1 MDLNVQDWKDFK
13 LSSIMTITNGKG
25 ITDNEIIEN
34 IGTLPAIQGGESD
47 NGILG
52 YIDESY
58 CKENNYPIINENCLT
73 VARVGTAGFVSF
85 HDRCVV
91 GDKAKAL
98 TFIDKSIASVAK
110 YMFMCSV
117 LNQNRYKY
125 SYGRGLV
132 TDVYMSEILKLPIQ
146 HNPDGTPIIDADK
159 TYSDEGY
166 IPDWQ
171 FMEDYIKSLHS
182 EPITTTRGVAAESL
196 LLGVEKWK
204 EFKLSDVF
212 IAETGNTDITQELLT
227 DDGEI
232 VVSAGEGNTGVIG
245 RCSVEAKI
253 FPQNTIT
260 LDMFGFAFPRP
271 YKYKMVT
278 HARIFSLSVK
288 EHIMSR
294 KQSIFMATMLN
305 NSGYKYAYGRMCSW
319 ERVKNDTVSLPIQRD
334 ASGNPVIDPDKK
346 YSDKGYI
353 PDWDFMERYIDSLP
367 YSDKIA

>member
-1 MDLNVQDWKDFK
+1 MFFF
-13 LSSIMTITNGKG
+13 
-25 ITDNEIIEN
+25 
-34 IGTLPAIQGGESD
+34 A
-47 NGILG
+47 
-52 YIDESY
+52 
-58 CKENNYPIINENCLT
+58 T
-73 VARVGTAGFVSF
+73 VLYQE
-85 HDRCVV
+85 
-91 GDKAKAL
+91 KP
-98 TFIDKSIASVAK
+98 
-110 YMFMCSV
+110 
-117 LNQNRYKY
+117 KY
-125 SYGRGLV
+125 SYGRL
-132 TDVYMSEILKLPIQ
+132 MSKEKTRDSIIKLPVQ
-146 HNPDGTPIIDADK
+146 HNPDGTPVIDAEK

-166 IPDWQ
+166 VPDWQ

-182 EPITTTRGVAAESL
+182 EPITTTRGGAVGSPS
-196 LLGVEKWK
+196 LGVDKWE
-204 EFKLSDVF
+204 EFKLSDIFV
-212 IAETGNTDITQELLT
+212 ADTGNTDITQELLT

-271 YKYKMVT
+271 YEYKMVT

-288 EHIMSR
+288 KHIMSH

-319 ERVKNDTVSLPIQRD
+319 ERVKNDTISLPIQRD
-334 ASGNPVIDPDKK
+334 AFGNPVIDPEKK

>member
-1 MDLNVQDWKDFK
+1 MDLNVQDWKEFK
-13 LSSIMTITNGKG
+13 IPSLFDVDAGIYHYSDEYEDGDTPYVSASDTN
-25 ITDNEIIEN
+25 
-34 IGTLPAIQGGESD
+34 
-47 NGILG
+47 NGIG
-52 YIDESY
+52 SYISLRPDFEGNKITTGKVGCTAYYQPDAFCATSDVNVLSP
-58 CKENNYPIINENCLT
+58 KFDMSAEIGMFISRIINFNENYKWAYGRQC
-73 VARVGTAGFVSF
+73 RVGNT
-85 HDRCVV
+85 
-91 GDKAKAL
+91 KA
-98 TFIDKSIASVAK
+98 II
-110 YMFMCSV
+110 
-117 LNQNRYKY
+117 
-125 SYGRGLV
+125 
-132 TDVYMSEILKLPIQ
+132 IKLPIQ

-166 IPDWQ
+166 VPDWQ

-182 EPITTTRGVAAESL
+182 EPITTTRGGAESL
-196 LLGVEKWK
+196 SLGVDKWR
-204 EFKLSDVF
+204 EFNLSDVF

-245 RCSVEAKI
+245 RCSVEARI
-253 FPQNTIT
+253 FPKNTIT

-271 YKYKMVT
+271 YEYKMVT

-288 EHIMSR
+288 KHIMSC

-319 ERVKNDTVSLPIQRD
+319 ERVKNDTISLPIQRD

>member
-1 MDLNVQDWKDFK
+1 MDLNVQDWKEFK
-13 LSSIMTITNGKG
+13 IPKLFNEVEIAKSADIGNLEEGDTPFVGRTDANNG
-25 ITDNEIIEN
+25 
-34 IGTLPAIQGGESD
+34 IQGYVKPVSITKGKCIS
-47 NGILG
+47 I
-52 YIDESY
+52 SM
-58 CKENNYPIINENCLT
+58 
-73 VARVGTAGFVSF
+73 VGTNV
-85 HDRCVV
+85 
-91 GDKAKAL
+91 AL
-98 TFIDKSIASVAK
+98 YQENDFQASQNIAVLRNANMSYISALFICTLINSE
-110 YMFMCSV
+110 MQ
-117 LNQNRYKY
+117 LKY
-125 SYGRGLV
+125 SYGRTVGKSNIEQ
-132 TDVYMSEILKLPIQ
+132 MILKLPIQ
-146 HNPDGTPIIDADK
+146 HNPDGTPVIDADK

-182 EPITTTRGVAAESL
+182 EPITTTRGAAKL
-196 LLGVEKWK
+196 LSLGVDKWK
-204 EFKLSDVF
+204 EFNLSDVF
-212 IAETGNTDITQELLT
+212 IADTGNTDITQELLT

-319 ERVKNDTVSLPIQRD
+319 ERVKNDTVSLPIQCD